1 MFRLLLDSIVNDE
14 KGESERSEY
23 GESEWFN
30 QTLRVL
36 TELCD
41 EVTTKETGASKDG
54 CNVSTHCTSSGD
66 TITNDRFARGQS
78 GNISQTTLY
87 KFHTQQE

>member
-1 MFRLLLDSIVNDE
+1 MIFRSCVMFSHP
-14 KGESERSEY
+14 
-23 GESEWFN
+23 
-30 QTLRVL
+30 
-36 TELCD
+36 LCD

-87 KFHTQQE
+87 KFHTHTTRMNK